1 MIVIIGAGISG
12 LTLAYEL
19 QKANKSYILLESSSR
34 PGGYIRSEQSNDYL
48 IEVGPNSILIDDA
61 FDQFISELGLKDDV
75 EDAAAVNKHRFVYK
89 NGQIKQLPSGPASLL
104 FSNFFS
110 FKTKKVIFRE
120 FGNKSRT
127 TENESVYDF
136 FVRHFSEEL
145 TTYTIDPFATGIYAG
160 DIKQLLIEDT
170 FPQLVALEKEYGS
183 ILKGV
188 FKKGMGTRRRT
199 ATFTDGLQTLTDTLA
214 SKLQSISF
222 QTKALSVSKTD
233 AGVEVSIQKDGAGA
247 EKIQADKVVFCS
259 TAFHAAE
266 VLTSSFPEIAAKLN
280 GVRYAPIKALYAA
293 FKRSDVKHHMRG
305 FGCLYPS
312 SEKSFLAG
320 TIWNSSIF
328 KYRCPEDEILTTSF
342 IGGMHRP
349 EYTELSDN
357 EIQLYAIEQ
366 LKEDLGITEEPT
378 FIHVA
383 GWKKAIPQY
392 DIFLK
397 EARKSI
403 NGLQEEHIYFSS
415 NWTHAISLGSCIQNA
430 RNLALKL

>member
-19 QKANKSYILLESSSR
+19 QKANKPYILLESSSR
-34 PGGYIRSEQSNDYL
+34 PGGYIYSQQIDDYL
-48 IEVGPNSILIDDA
+48 IEAGPNSILIDDTL
-61 FDQFISELGLKDDV
+61 DQFIAELGLKDDV

-89 NGQIKQLPSGPASLL
+89 NGQIKQLPAGPASLL

-110 FKTKKVIFRE
+110 LKTKKIIFRE

-127 TENESVYDF
+127 MENESVYDF

-145 TTYTIDPFATGIYAG
+145 TTYTVDPFATGIYAG

-188 FKKGMGTRRRT
+188 FKKGMGARRRT

-214 SKLQSISF
+214 SKLHSLSF
-222 QTKALSVSKTD
+222 QTKALSLFKTNS
-233 AGVEVSIQKDGAGA
+233 GIEVNIQRADSDT
-247 EKIQADKVVFCS
+247 EIISADKVVFCS

-266 VLTSSFPEIAAKLN
+266 VLTSSFPGIAAKLHD
-280 GVRYAPIKALYAA
+280 VRYAPMKALYAA

-312 SEKSFLAG
+312 IEKSFLAG

-328 KYRCPEDEILTTSF
+328 KYRCPEDEVLTTSF
-342 IGGMHRP
+342 IGGMHHP
-349 EYTELSDN
+349 EYTALSDN
-357 EIQLYAIEQ
+357 EIQLYAIKQ
-366 LKEDLGITEEPT
+366 LREDLGITGEPT
-378 FIHVA
+378 FVHVT

-403 NGLQEEHIYFSS
+403 TGLQKQHIYFSS

-430 RNLALKL
+430 RDLALGL